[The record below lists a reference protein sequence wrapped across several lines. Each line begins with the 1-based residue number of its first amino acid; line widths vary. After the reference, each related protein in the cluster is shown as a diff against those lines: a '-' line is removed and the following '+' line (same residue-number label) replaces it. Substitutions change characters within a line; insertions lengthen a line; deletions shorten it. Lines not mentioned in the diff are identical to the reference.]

1 MESLPPLYP
10 PLPIAPFPSLP
21 SLSLILQCQV
31 TDSSAAQ
38 DAGGLAA
45 EMITTVAIVTR
56 LQPASPTIGMAQAAG
71 FVLRHGKTTTNAQ
84 PTAAARPAQPANSKA
99 VRRQRI
105 LTEAAAC
112 FPTAI
117 QAPMS
122 PSSTRPTPPGSAVDA
137 LLAHSLILQTS
148 TAAKRTDHAA
158 KGCTFLPRALPLE
171 TGPATRA
178 PTGPTKTQKPI
189 KTRRAPSNRNV
200 VPVESMLTL
209 AKRQQHSA
217 QHALPARTKPWTTT
231 ETLALRM
238 TNATWLLANT
248 LRWSPPRLQ
257 TGFAALMQIA
267 QNISTRQN
275 LPRQRLGG
283 NAARLRCARW
293 ASTSLLI
300 RRRHQTEPATTAT
313 AKSSFPA
320 R

>member
-1 MESLPPLYP
+1 
-10 PLPIAPFPSLP
+10 
-21 SLSLILQCQV
+21 
-31 TDSSAAQ
+31 
-38 DAGGLAA
+38 
-45 EMITTVAIVTR
+45 
-56 LQPASPTIGMAQAAG
+56 
-71 FVLRHGKTTTNAQ
+71 
-84 PTAAARPAQPANSKA
+84 
-99 VRRQRI
+99 
-105 LTEAAAC
+105 
-112 FPTAI
+112 
-117 QAPMS
+117 MS
-122 PSSTRPTPPGSAVDA
+122 PSSTRPTPTGSAVDA

-158 KGCTFLPRALPLE
+158 KGCTFLPRALPLQ
-171 TGPATRA
+171 TGRATCA
-178 PTGPTKTQKPI
+178 PTGPTKTQNPI

-200 VPVESMLTL
+200 VPVKSMLTL

-231 ETLALRM
+231 QTLALRM
-238 TNATWLLANT
+238 PNVTWLLANT